1 MQLDAAHLETQKN
14 DTNQF
19 LRLKELY
26 KDLLVNVRIILD
38 TAQNDPTAIQEV
50 IASLR
55 DKIESSQEYL
65 EELIGPDVAIEEK

>member
-38 TAQNDPTAIQEV
+38 TAQNDPTALQEV

-65 EELIGPDVAIEEK
+65 EELIAPDEAIEEK